1 MKGLNLKSCFFLLS
15 LLLVSACFPSGQ
27 RSVNASREVVIERSS
42 EEYGGGKCSEEEDDH
57 ECYDYCN
64 DIYNIRDDRED
75 CEELTVGQVAK
86 IKEAHDFLESP
97 REDDLGQIE
106 LDAFDLYLNISI
118 DPLSDLIK
126 DYSRSNAEDLMVWLV
141 KNGDFAEVFQAED
154 QDYNH
159 LKVLL
164 QQISGSTGTTV
175 EAIAKAFTVTVDGS
189 DTLWD
194 VISKN
199 KSARTLDWF
208 MDFAEERNRAC
219 NEEPLS
225 ARCFQL
231 YCIVGRAMNL
241 EDRADLLDIPRFEDY
256 IAQIID
262 KGVNHPDWAPDIKDT
277 GDLGDWVKELCTGVN
292 R

>member
-1 MKGLNLKSCFFLLS
+1 MKGLNLKSCFFLL
-15 LLLVSACFPSGQ
+15 LVSACSPSGQ
-27 RSVNASREVVIERSS
+27 KSVEVSKEALIEGTS
-42 EEYGGGKCSEEEDDH
+42 ERYGGGQCDEKENN
-57 ECYDYCN
+57 ECYDYCK
-64 DIYNIRDDRED
+64 DIYKTREARKE

-97 REDDLGQIE
+97 REDELKQI
-106 LDAFDLYLNISI
+106 DPDIFDLYLNISI
-118 DPLSDLIK
+118 DPLRDLIK

-154 QDYNH
+154 QDYDH

-175 EAIAKAFTVTVDGS
+175 EEIAKAFAVTVDGS

-199 KSARTLDWF
+199 KSASAEALAWF
-208 MDFAEERNRAC
+208 MGFIQKRNKAC
-219 NEEPLS
+219 SKETLS

-231 YCIVGRAMNL
+231 YCIIGRAMNV

-262 KGVNHPDWAPDIKDT
+262 KGVNQPNWARSDIKDT
-277 GDLGDWVKELCTGVN
+277 GDLGDWVKELCTSVN